1 MGAISNT
8 PEDSASAL
16 KPPTIPAAELCSFI
30 ALWTLCALLAS
41 AILCFQYIADYFAKN
56 MGVGVPREWYE
67 PGACL
72 TNLSKTS
79 AAAGWQCSLGCYDVI
94 VAALADDKKSRLED
108 AYEIS
113 APRVVGHFAE
123 NLRNTGS
130 ALHAK

>member
-1 MGAISNT
+1 LQARPFVFNT
-8 PEDSASAL
+8 L
-16 KPPTIPAAELCSFI
+16 Q
-30 ALWTLCALLAS
+30 TLLP
-41 AILCFQYIADYFAKN
+41 KTW
-56 MGVGVPREWYE
+56 GVGVPREWYE